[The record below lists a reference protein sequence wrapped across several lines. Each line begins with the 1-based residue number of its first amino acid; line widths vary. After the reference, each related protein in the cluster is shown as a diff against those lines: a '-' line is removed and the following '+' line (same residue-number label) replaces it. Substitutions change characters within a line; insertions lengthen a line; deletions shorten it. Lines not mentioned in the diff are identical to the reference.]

1 MKSLIAKRS
10 VIVKKR
16 KTSITLEDDFW
27 QALHEIPKLRRVSV
41 TRLIGSIDAEREFA
55 NLSSAIRLFVLGFF
69 KERQSRRY
77 PTLGLGLGGW
87 GIRGEPRPTPPLR
100 TEGSKGWRDNTR
112 LKLFS
117 AGSVIPGRSREH

>member
-69 KERQSRRY
+69 KERQ
-77 PTLGLGLGGW
+77 
-87 GIRGEPRPTPPLR
+87 
-100 TEGSKGWRDNTR
+100 
-112 LKLFS
+112 
-117 AGSVIPGRSREH
+117 GRHPMLEAAE